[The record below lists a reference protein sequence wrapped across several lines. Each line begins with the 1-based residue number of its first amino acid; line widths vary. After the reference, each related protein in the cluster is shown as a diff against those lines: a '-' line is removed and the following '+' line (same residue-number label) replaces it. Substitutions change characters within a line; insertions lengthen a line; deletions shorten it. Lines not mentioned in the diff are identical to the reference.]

1 MVQAFATAALVLI
14 AAAASLQIVFFL
26 IRKGERRDPVSH
38 WALLAASLLLF
49 AVTVDRSI
57 RISFPAVTNTYE
69 SLVFFSAAI
78 CAVVFALRLAMK
90 SPVMRFILFGGTV
103 VALALLMISSSP
115 LAPRDIQPPIPAL
128 QSLWLVLHVTLAFIG
143 EAFFTVSLVAAI
155 IFLVS
160 TDEEKKAA
168 ADRIMYTSIGIGY
181 PIFTVGA
188 LIFGAIWAE
197 VAWGRWWGWDPKET
211 WALITWLVYTAYL
224 HTRLIRRLRGKAS
237 AVLAIVGFAFTV
249 FTFFGVNFLLSG
261 LHSYG

>member
-1 MVQAFATAALVLI
+1 MIHAFATAALVLI
-14 AAAASLQIVFFL
+14 AAAAALQIVFL
-26 IRKGERRDPVSH
+26 IRKGETRDPVSH

-49 AVTVDRSI
+49 VVTIDRSI
-57 RISFPAVTNTYE
+57 KISFPAVTNTYE
-69 SLVFFSAAI
+69 SLVFFSAVI
-78 CAVVFALRLAMK
+78 CVVIFVLRLVMK
-90 SPVMRFILFGGTV
+90 SSVMRFILLGCTV

-128 QSLWLVLHVTLAFIG
+128 QSLWLVLHVSLAFIG

-155 IFLVS
+155 VFLVAK
-160 TDEEKKAA
+160 DAEKKAA
-168 ADRIMYTSIGIGY
+168 ADRIMYTTIGIGY
-181 PIFTVGA
+181 PIFTAGA

-197 VAWGRWWGWDPKET
+197 VAWGQWWSWDPKET

-224 HTRLIRRLRGKAS
+224 HTRLIRRLRGRTS
-237 AVLAIVGFAFTV
+237 AVLAIVGFTFTV

>member
-1 MVQAFATAALVLI
+1 MAQAFATIALVLI
-14 AAAASLQIVFFL
+14 AAAAALQIVFL
-26 IRKGERRDPVSH
+26 LRKGETRDPVSH

-49 AVTVDRSI
+49 AVTIDRSI
-57 RISFPAVTNTYE
+57 TISFPAVTNTYE
-69 SLVFFSAAI
+69 SLVFFSAVI
-78 CAVVFALRLAMK
+78 CALIFVLRLVMK
-90 SPVMRFILFGGTV
+90 SAVMRFILLGVTI

-128 QSLWLVLHVTLAFIG
+128 QSLWLVLHVTLAFVG
-143 EAFFTVSLVAAI
+143 EAFFIVSLWAAI
-155 IFLVS
+155 VFLV
-160 TDEEKKAA
+160 TKDEERKAA
-168 ADRIMYTSIGIGY
+168 ADRITYTSIAIGY
-181 PIFTVGA
+181 PIFTAGA

-224 HTRLIRRLRGKAS
+224 HTRLVRRLRGKVS